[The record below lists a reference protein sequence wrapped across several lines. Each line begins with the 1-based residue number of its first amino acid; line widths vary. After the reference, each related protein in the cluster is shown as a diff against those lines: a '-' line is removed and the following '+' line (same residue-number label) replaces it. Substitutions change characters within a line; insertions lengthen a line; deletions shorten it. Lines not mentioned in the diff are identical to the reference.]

1 MIPLAGCKQEQC
13 VADTSRT
20 QQESEREHRLKFA
33 PHITSELHFSSI
45 KTNFYQHNEIVFVTG
60 EVLLSLC
67 NVPVTQKCPANT
79 LLMCSGRILSGSF
92 HTGGNLK
99 ICWEFKVL
107 KSKRGMYLLKTL
119 QEKGVS
125 WRGGVQGAR
134 QRQELY
140 ETEKTLQ
147 ECRWENKQATGC
159 QALAQPRYFPL
170 CAQLDSWDGEQ
181 YSPLLSQTLTQ
192 EGEFNCSML
201 GCYRN
206 SFG

>member
-140 ETEKTLQ
+140 QQKKHCKSVGEKINKRRAAKHWLRRGTSLYVHSWIHETVSNTPLSS
-147 ECRWENKQATGC
+147 
-159 QALAQPRYFPL
+159 PRL
-170 CAQLDSWDGEQ
+170 WHKKGN
-181 YSPLLSQTLTQ
+181 LTAP
-192 EGEFNCSML
+192 C
-201 GCYRN
+201 
-206 SFG
+206 